1 MQLITFFS
9 ITALL
14 TEKALAYPWM
24 NLPGAAEHYIE
35 QSREKRQGGFD
46 ADAQRIST
54 SGQYKFVPPGSGD
67 LRGPCPGLNALANH
81 GYLPHNGYT
90 SLTQAVEATNKVF
103 GMGVDL
109 ATFSTLR

>member
-1 MQLITFFS
+1 MHFTTFLTF
-9 ITALL
+9 TAL
-14 TEKALAYPWM
+14 AAQHVSAYPWM
-24 NLPGAAEHYIE
+24 NLPGAAEHNVE
-35 QSREKRQGGFD
+35 QSREKRQGSFD
-46 ADAQRIST
+46 ANAQRIST

-81 GYLPHNGYT
+81 GYLPHNGYI

-109 ATFSTLR
+109 ATFLSA